1 MDVSISR
8 GDDLVRVSVSGSLN
22 TGTAR
27 RLELELEP
35 VLGTVR
41 DVVFDFAELDYIS
54 SAGLRV
60 LMVAFKRQGGRGVA
74 IEHAS
79 DEVREV
85 FDITGFSGLLE
96 IR

>member
-1 MDVSISR
+1 MDITT
-8 GDDLVRVSVSGSLN
+8 DLDGSQAYVALAGSLN
-22 TGTAR
+22 TNTAS
-27 RLELELEP
+27 ELEAALNP
-35 VLGTVR
+35 IIPQVNAI
-41 DVVFDFAELDYIS
+41 VFDFTNLEYVS

-60 LMVAFKRQGGRGVA
+60 LMMTFKRLGGSGVS

-85 FDITGFSGLLE
+85 FDITGFSALFD